1 MSDTPIGILGGTF
14 DPIHFGHLR
23 LAEEMLE
30 LANLRQIRFIPTG
43 TPPHRDAPQVSA
55 QHRSAMVR
63 LAISGQPAFV
73 LDEREVNRNTSCYT
87 VDTLHELRAELGAA
101 QPLCLLMGGD
111 AFLQLHTWH
120 EWEQL
125 FGLAHIVVGYRPGFT
140 LEERIHTATPV
151 LCRHYQQRL
160 CSVEAL
166 SQQPCGGI
174 TELAI
179 PKLEISATDIRRRV
193 AEGRTIRYLLPDA
206 VSGYIYQHH
215 LYQPC

>member
-1 MSDTPIGILGGTF
+1 MSNRAIGILGGTF

-30 LANLRQIRFIPTG
+30 QARLREIRFIPTG
-43 TPPHRDAPQVSA
+43 TPPHRAAPKTPA
-55 QHRSAMVR
+55 HHRSAMVR
-63 LAISGQPAFV
+63 LAIADQPAFV
-73 LDEREVNRNTSCYT
+73 LDEREVERTAPCYT
-87 VDTLHELRAELGAA
+87 VDTLRELRAELGAA

-120 EWEQL
+120 EWQQL
-125 FGLAHIVVGYRPGFT
+125 FDLAHIVVGYRPGFT
-140 LEERIHTATPV
+140 LEERIHGTTAE
-151 LCRHYQQRL
+151 LQRHYQQRL
-160 CSVEAL
+160 CAANAL

-193 AEGRTIRYLLPDA
+193 AEGRTIRYLLPSA
-206 VSGYIYQHH
+206 VANYIHQHQ
-215 LYQPC
+215 LYTPC

>member
-1 MSDTPIGILGGTF
+1 MSNKAIGILGGTF

-30 LANLRQIRFIPTG
+30 LANLRQIFFIPTG
-43 TPPHRDAPQVSA
+43 TPPHRDAPQTSA
-55 QHRSAMVR
+55 RHRSAMVR
-63 LAISGQPAFV
+63 LAIADQPAFV
-73 LDEREVNRNTSCYT
+73 LDEREVGRTTPCYT
-87 VDTLHELRAELGAA
+87 VDTLRELRAELGAA

-125 FGLAHIVVGYRPGFT
+125 FDLAHIVVGYRPGFT
-140 LEERIHTATPV
+140 LEERIHSATV
-151 LCRHYQQRL
+151 ELQRHYQQRL
-160 CSVEAL
+160 CAANIL

-193 AEGRTIRYLLPDA
+193 AEGRTIRYLLPNA
-206 VSGYIYQHH
+206 VADYIHQHH
-215 LYQPC
+215 LYTPC